1 MRKKHVRNLTA
12 GCAAFMAAAFVF
24 SAGFS
29 KTAFADEADKTTLV
43 YGSTDYTRI
52 NPAMDEHCEI
62 NVLLFDGLTDHD
74 GDNQIIP
81 RLAKSWEYDE
91 EKGYPEGGI
100 APGTKWEDV
109 PDDFECPLCAV
120 GKDQFSA
127 E

>member
-29 KTAFADEADKTTLV
+29 KTAFADEADKTTRV

-62 NVLLFDGLTDHD
+62 NVLLLMVLLIMMV
-74 GDNQIIP
+74 IIKLF
-81 RLAKSWEYDE
+81 RVWQRAGSMMRR
-91 EKGYPEGGI
+91 I
-100 APGTKWEDV
+100 
-109 PDDFECPLCAV
+109 
-120 GKDQFSA
+120 
-127 E
+127 

>member
-1 MRKKHVRNLTA
+1 MRKTYVRNLTA
-12 GCAAFMAAAFVF
+12 GCAAFMAAALIF

-91 EKGYPEGGI
+91 ENLTYTFHLEEGV
-100 APGTKWEDV
+100 KWHRW
-109 PDDFECPLCAV
+109 
-120 GKDQFSA
+120 
-127 E
+127 